1 MTGDDDC
8 SDTPS
13 STNQRCSAADLED
26 SAALP
31 LPSPT
36 CDASAGAAAAS
47 DDAQLPRITRALTV
61 RQPWAWAIASGVKD
75 VENRGWS
82 ITTPRGWLAVHAA
95 ATPADAREGARC
107 AQLLAAAGVAAPA
120 EAQLARSAVVAV
132 VYVHDV
138 LPPQQAVASA
148 WAQPRCFHWLLRDA
162 RALKTP
168 VPCSGQIQLWELSSK
183 VSAAID
189 AQL

>member
-1 MTGDDDC
+1 MTGDEDC
-8 SDTPS
+8 SSTPS
-13 STNQRCSAADLED
+13 STQQRCSTADVDD

-31 LPSPT
+31 PT

-82 ITTPRGWLAVHAA
+82 TTHRGWLAVHAA

-107 AQLLAAAGVAAPA
+107 VQLLAAAGVAAPA

-168 VPCSGQIQLWELSSK
+168 VPCSGQIQLWELSSE